1 VWLRWPIFGFLA
13 GLGAPPEPGARRGAG
28 IEAVL
33 PSKPVLYVFQAMTD
47 FTCRVENAGSSRMI
61 V

>member
-1 VWLRWPIFGFLA
+1 
-13 GLGAPPEPGARRGAG
+13 LGAPPEPGARRGAG

>member
-1 VWLRWPIFGFLA
+1 LARAVRALLVWLRWPIFGFLA

-33 PSKPVLYVFQAMTD
+33 PVL
-47 FTCRVENAGSSRMI
+47 
-61 V
+61 